1 MELIT
6 LQWLVLEMTDS
17 PARVALVGACRMAPM
32 FFFGILAGTIA
43 DRFPKQHVI
52 LTGQLVGLTVVSIM
66 LFLLLT
72 NQIVLWHVYIG
83 VLVTGTAKVIDF
95 AARRAYFAELF
106 EGSKLT
112 NAVALDSVASMG
124 IGSTV
129 GPLLGGGL
137 IAVWGFT
144 GAYSVIFVSTLTAT
158 LLVLAAHGLQ
168 PQTLKEKSHAA
179 IPTSA
184 SALDEIYRNRSLW
197 AVLAVT
203 IVMNFFCMP
212 YQQMVPVIAR
222 DTLGVGSALYGMLAS
237 SAGLGILTGT
247 ILIAGHT
254 IIRRGTAFSIG
265 AMLMLGAVF
274 LFALSPF
281 YVLSI
286 LLLLLGGLT
295 HAGFVVMQPVLVLHS
310 VPSVLRGR
318 AMGAL
323 ALCIGVGPLGVLVIG
338 LLAESHGATLA
349 VTIMSG
355 TGFILMNILR
365 VVFRTLRD
373 QTGTIQGLHPKIPA
387 P

>member
-1 MELIT
+1 
-6 LQWLVLEMTDS
+6 
-17 PARVALVGACRMAPM
+17 
-32 FFFGILAGTIA
+32 
-43 DRFPKQHVI
+43 
-52 LTGQLVGLTVVSIM
+52 
-66 LFLLLT
+66 
-72 NQIVLWHVYIG
+72 
-83 VLVTGTAKVIDF
+83 
-95 AARRAYFAELF
+95 
-106 EGSKLT
+106 
-112 NAVALDSVASMG
+112 
-124 IGSTV
+124 
-129 GPLLGGGL
+129 
-137 IAVWGFT
+137 
-144 GAYSVIFVSTLTAT
+144 
-158 LLVLAAHGLQ
+158 
-168 PQTLKEKSHAA
+168 
-179 IPTSA
+179 
-184 SALDEIYRNRSLW
+184 
-197 AVLAVT
+197 
-203 IVMNFFCMP
+203 
-212 YQQMVPVIAR
+212 MVPVIAR

-310 VPSVLRGR
+310 VPSALRGR

-373 QTGTIQGLHPKIPA
+373 QPGPIQGLHPKIPA